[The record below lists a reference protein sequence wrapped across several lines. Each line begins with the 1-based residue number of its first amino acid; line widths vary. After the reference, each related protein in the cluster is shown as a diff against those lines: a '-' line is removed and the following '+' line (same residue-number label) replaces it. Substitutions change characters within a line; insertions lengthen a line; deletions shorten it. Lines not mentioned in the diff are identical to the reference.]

1 MENSPAKKFT
11 LKHQLLLFALV
22 VVLAAAAAWLFV
34 FQAQWHRL
42 GELNALYGN
51 ERRQVAAIE
60 AHVAA
65 HPDAAKH
72 MAELDAK
79 RQVVDQLLPVAPG
92 VSDFLIVAEKAARAS
107 GSQLLQVKPSQTA
120 AKNALQET
128 MLEVIVRGDF
138 FQTVGF
144 LKQLEDA
151 PRFNAVTGL
160 TMNVKP
166 GGGLETKLQVVIYN
180 TK

>member
-1 MENSPAKKFT
+1 MSYSPAKKFT
-11 LKHQLLLFALV
+11 LKYQLLLFAV
-22 VVLAAAAAWLFV
+22 AVVLTAVLAWLFV
-34 FQAQWHRL
+34 FQAQWLRL
-42 GELNALYGN
+42 AALNATYEN
-51 ERRQVAAIE
+51 ERRQVTAIE
-60 AHVAA
+60 AHITA
-65 HPDAAKH
+65 HPDAAQH

-79 RQVVDQLLPVAPG
+79 RKVVDQLLPAAPG

-107 GSQLLQVKPSQTA
+107 GSQLIQVKPSQTA

-128 MLEVIVRGDF
+128 LLEVVVRGDF

-151 PRFNAVTGL
+151 PRFNTVTGL
-160 TMNVKP
+160 AMNVKP
-166 GGGLETKLQVVIYN
+166 GGGLETKLQIIIYN

>member
-1 MENSPAKKFT
+1 MNFSPGKKFT
-11 LKHQLLLFALV
+11 LKYQMLLFAAV
-22 VVLAAAAAWLFV
+22 VVLAAAVAWTFV
-34 FQAQWHRL
+34 FQAQWFRL
-42 GELNALYGN
+42 AELNTAYEN
-51 ERRQVAAIE
+51 ERRQVAIVE
-60 AHVAA
+60 AHLAA

-79 RQVVDQLLPVAPG
+79 RRVVDHLLPVAPG
-92 VSDFLIVAEKAARAS
+92 VSDFLIVAEKAARTS
-107 GSQLLQVKPSQTA
+107 GSQLIQVKPSQTV

-128 MLEVIVRGDF
+128 QLEVVVRGDF
-138 FQTVGF
+138 FQTTGF

-160 TMNVKP
+160 AMNGKP